1 MKSTIA
7 LVSTLALIAA
17 GGLAAVAKPINTGDT
32 TGMYFSQFCPRLQE
46 VLTKN
51 AFDYT
56 CEATQGSRENV
67 ARVTADPTQIG
78 YAQLDVYALESQK
91 TGAASGL
98 ATIRTDIAR
107 ECVFLVARNK
117 SLTNYGVVASLAGQL
132 RFILPPQQ
140 SGSTATFEFLRS
152 IDPEGLG
159 LATGITYAETTDK
172 ALEQALSADDTVTLF
187 VQAPDPNSER
197 FRLIN
202 SLEGHFIPV
211 IDRNIL
217 RQQIGEEK
225 IYYAQETEV
234 KNATWIAS
242 GESLV
247 TACTPTVLFTGSP
260 DKLGDEKARQDQKD
274 LIATLRGLAV
284 EELQPKVGF
293 LVKLWKQSKELSAKG
308 VEQMVVMSEQAREAA
323 GPMIDKAKEM
333 GTKALEQAGEITEQ
347 AKKKAEELLKGSGGE
362 STSP

>member
-1 MKSTIA
+1 MRSVTT
-7 LVSTLALIAA
+7 VAA
-17 GGLAAVAKPINTGDT
+17 GMLLAGTMAPQALANQINTGGE
-32 TGMYFSQFCPRLQE
+32 TGAYHASFCPQVETQL
-46 VLTKN
+46 KK
-51 AFDYT
+51 AKFDYT
-56 CEATQGSRENV
+56 CTTSEGSRENIQ
-67 ARVTADPTQIG
+67 RVIADPTQVG
-78 YAQLDVYALESQK
+78 FSQLDVFALE
-91 TGAASGL
+91 GATYGGEDLFKVMRSDLG
-98 ATIRTDIAR
+98 R
-107 ECVFLVARNK
+107 ECLFLVSRNPEFT
-117 SLTNYGVVASLAGQL
+117 SFGDVASYADQI
-132 RFILPPQQ
+132 RFILPPAK
-140 SGSTATFEFLRS
+140 SGVTGTFEFLQQ
-152 IDPEGLG
+152 IDPDGLG
-159 LATGITYAETTDK
+159 RARNITYAESADEAIDL
-172 ALEQALSADDTVTLF
+172 ALAADDTVTLV
-187 VQAPDPNSER
+187 VQFPDPKNTR
-197 FRLIN
+197 FKTIHEQSGN
-202 SLEGHFIPV
+202 IIPV

-293 LVKLWKQSKELSAKG
+293 LAKLWKQSKELSAKG